1 MDVKCERNARFG
13 FCFRVSSRF
22 HNEVESI
29 PDVSVLQV
37 LKNGIYFTLDGSTFP
52 LGRFIMYSDFRGLS
66 SDFEECRAEY
76 AKAQERLVASI
87 IDVAR
92 TYVPRFHVFA
102 SLAAQLDVLLSFAE
116 ASSIASIPY
125 TRPQFLPSTSVS
137 TVSPVSPVS
146 TNGTGDCRVWH
157 CGTNRYPDRGGTT
170 CNPGSADGSAVHSE
184 RLGFDSSEQ
193 YSAERVHHNGTEYG
207 RKEYLYAAIRA
218 HRDDGADWLL
228 RSRENRGVPGVFCAV
243 HARGR
248 VGQPVPRGIDV
259 YERDD

>member
-13 FCFRVSSRF
+13 YCFRVSSRY

-125 TRPQFLPSTSVS
+125 TRPQFLPSTPVS

-146 TNGTGDCRVWH
+146 
-157 CGTNRYPDRGGTT
+157 P
-170 CNPGSADGSAVHSE
+170 
-184 RLGFDSSEQ
+184 F
-193 YSAERVHHNGTEYG
+193 
-207 RKEYLYAAIRA
+207 
-218 HRDDGADWLL
+218 
-228 RSRENRGVPGVFCAV
+228 RE
-243 HARGR
+243 
-248 VGQPVPRGIDV
+248 VPRRRSCWCCCSRTRSLSASSAWV
-259 YERDD
+259 